1 LCPICMAD
9 LGDVIQLQVHF
20 DEEHSKEDPAVVK
33 NLKAVFGKIK
43 KVADEVGIPRL
54 PSSESASDLA
64 SSILSPTQSG
74 LNKRPSPNR
83 ESSLGPTSKTT
94 VNVYGTEYE
103 ASYHPVSGIS
113 NQDLEDNQAN
123 NYLPSVN
130 LMSTFRQE
138 RSRRADMLAMDTNKL
153 IIRLEKLM
161 TSLPVHD
168 PVKRRAH
175 EQAVVPWVPEDV
187 VKLCPNCA
195 KSFNL
200 TRRKHHCR
208 LCGSIMCNDCSE
220 YIDFD
225 MANKLISQSGLKG
238 ENDPNDAVQIR
249 KAAVEDLVS
258 KVADLAGLSESQ
270 CRFRTCLYCLETL
283 LKRDARIRIKTDQP
297 AIVFYYGKLRELM
310 TEGAKMSKE
319 YQAMAA
325 ELNAGE
331 GAQTKHKI
339 DSAKVLRL
347 KLLKMAETVDAV
359 SKRIAGLE
367 LADEDQLDPLAMG
380 SYATLKSRI
389 RIASV
394 NFVKETLVGLPGI
407 PTEEELS
414 RLQQSRQKEASLRVE
429 EEKKQ
434 SVLAKMKFDR
444 MPQTQQQRA
453 TSGDKRRK
461 QTVSFD
467 TGFVSSLSGN
477 NYVSSDDPIV
487 QQMCNL
493 REFIGQ
499 ARAAGRA
506 DDARL
511 LEENLRDLQEEYQ
524 RQRAQLEENY
534 ESYRHI
540 FESSGGRAK
549 TNDDTVDSVNPDDDL
564 EDGDMDMTNPFADA
578 TEDEIASI
586 ESTLESLDREHQM
599 VADPG
604 EKNNVSTEEELER
617 QTIQLGSADFDEY
630 DASGKNPFF

>member
-43 KVADEVGIPRL
+43 KVADEVGLPRL
-54 PSSESASDLA
+54 PSSESASDIA
-64 SSILSPTQSG
+64 ASILSPTQSG
-74 LNKRPSPNR
+74 INKRPSPIR
-83 ESSLGPTSKTT
+83 ESSFGPT

-103 ASYHPVSGIS
+103 AFFHPVSGIS
-113 NQDLEDNQAN
+113 NQDLEDNKAN
-123 NYLPSVN
+123 NHLPSVN
-130 LMSTFRQE
+130 LMSTFRHE
-138 RSRRADMLAMDTNKL
+138 RARRADMLAMDTNKL

-187 VKLCPNCA
+187 VNLCPNCA

-220 YIDFD
+220 YVDFD

-238 ENDPNDAVQIR
+238 DNDPKETIQNR
-249 KAAVEDLVS
+249 KAAVDELVS

-310 TEGAKMSKE
+310 IEGAKMSKE
-319 YQAMAA
+319 YQAMAG

-339 DSAKVLRL
+339 DEAKLLRL

-359 SKRIAGLE
+359 SKRIAGLQ
-367 LADEDQLDPLAMG
+367 LPDEDQLDPLAMG

-414 RLQQSRQKEASLRVE
+414 RLQESRQKEASLRVE

-434 SVLAKMKFDR
+434 SVLAKLKFDKK
-444 MPQTQQQRA
+444 PQQQQKQQWV

-461 QTVSFD
+461 QPVSFD

-506 DDARL
+506 DDALL

-540 FESSGGRAK
+540 FESSSDGANR
-549 TNDDTVDSVNPDDDL
+549 TRNNDDTVDSLDHQQDRDDVDV
-564 EDGDMDMTNPFADA
+564 TNPFADA

-586 ESTLESLDREHQM
+586 ESTLDQFEQEHQQM
-599 VADPG
+599 VIG
-604 EKNNVSTEEELER
+604 NGQSTDSQEELER
-617 QTIQLGSADFDEY
+617 QTIQVGSSDFDEY